1 MRFINYFLIL
11 LIVANSIQCVRIR
24 RNRKFGKP
32 FDHVNRTAAETNVA
46 LPLYISEVKIENVT
60 EIFVTQNPD
69 TSSITQKD
77 IESHVD
83 NFKSS
88 KYENFTKEVPIYSV
102 RPFSERARIINIE
115 VERHTELVN
124 LELECKFGNVSD

>member
-11 LIVANSIQCVRIR
+11 IIIANSIHCVRIR
-24 RNRKFGKP
+24 RNRKFGRQVN
-32 FDHVNRTAAETNVA
+32 FVNRNAAETNGT
-46 LPLYISEVKIENVT
+46 LPLQVSEVKIENVT

-69 TSSITQKD
+69 TSSITQKE
-77 IESHVD
+77 IESLVD

-102 RPFSERARIINIE
+102 RPFSEKARIINIE
-115 VERHTELVN
+115 VERHLELRN